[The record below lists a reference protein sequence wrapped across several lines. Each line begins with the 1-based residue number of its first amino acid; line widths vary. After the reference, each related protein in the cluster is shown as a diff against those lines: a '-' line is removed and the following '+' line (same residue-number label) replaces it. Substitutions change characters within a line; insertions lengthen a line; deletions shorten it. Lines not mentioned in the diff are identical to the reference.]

1 MSENPIYVEC
11 FGGGQQ
17 QHEISTTSNILIYPT
32 IISTVHDDRR
42 SMLLIPFESDADF
55 LTMFP
60 ALDSSKRTSK
70 YQII

>member
-32 IISTVHDDRR
+32 INNYCSWWSFDAFDTIYK
-42 SMLLIPFESDADF
+42 SDADF
-55 LTMFP
+55 
-60 ALDSSKRTSK
+60 ALKQSFQQLKV
-70 YQII
+70 YF